1 MSQKVFPKMIQIVKT
16 VNPSQK
22 RQSFHLTF
30 LFANQF
36 HKVYYFPINGSLNE
50 FILCGSSIIVKNSDV
65 YYVWDYESHSVA
77 EYVGRYEEGNL
88 KLRNEFGS
96 PEAYL
101 NFKDFLDTTEYPSY
115 SGKFT
120 KFIKCF

>member
-1 MSQKVFPKMIQIVKT
+1 MNLYYVEVALSLKT
-16 VNPSQK
+16 
-22 RQSFHLTF
+22 
-30 LFANQF
+30 
-36 HKVYYFPINGSLNE
+36 
-50 FILCGSSIIVKNSDV
+50 SDV
-65 YYVWDYESHSVA
+65 YYVWDYESRSVA
-77 EYVGRYEEGNL
+77 EYVGRYEGNNL
-88 KLRNEFGS
+88 KLRNEFDS